1 MRRKRVFREKLGRA
15 IASLQL
21 SAERGWWYTLGTL
34 LLFLFIAQVI
44 TGILMYDSY
53 SPTVE
58 FAYDSVALIQWMDG
72 GWLIRGIHYWGAT
85 VMLIVSFIH
94 IMRVY
99 FRAEYKHPHEFA
111 WIAGIIL
118 IGLTFSMALSGYILP
133 WSDRSYWAATILA
146 ACLDY
151 IPWIGTSL
159 IQFVGGR
166 HAGDETLAFYATV
179 HMYILPI
186 LMGGMILIHLL
197 LIRKRGAEDVPVR
210 NSAGNGFF
218 SFQINRDGAVVLLVL
233 LMLVLLSRYI
243 GVPMDKRAAPLAEV
257 NAVPKPEWF
266 ILFGYEILKM
276 FKGKWIVI
284 VITVVPAVGALLAL
298 FLPFYDR
305 SDERVPLRR
314 PLAVAAG
321 VALLVI
327 IGYLTLI
334 AHIST
339 PLPGRIFAPHR
350 NLSLQEL
357 AGMALFEKNLCYS
370 CHSILGNGMKN
381 APDLWKVGAKH
392 DSDYLKKLLKDP
404 DKVLGK
410 GKMIKYHVDEK
421 DRDALI
427 SYLLSLN
434 FIRFKEQIIAAPY
447 VRAAYLLYRQE
458 RDILTMVKE
467 PTLAS
472 DERVERISLILS
484 EHRSRLTAKGE
495 EISDTRIDEI
505 VQYLLSIMEE
515 SSDER

>member
-15 IASLQL
+15 MASLQL
-21 SAERGWWYTLGTL
+21 SAERGWWYTPGTL

-44 TGILMYDSY
+44 TGILMYDGY

-58 FAYDSVALIQWMDG
+58 FAYDSAELMQWMDW

-94 IMRVY
+94 MTRVY

-111 WIAGIIL
+111 WMAGIIL
-118 IGLTFSMALSGYILP
+118 IVLTFSMALSGYILP
-133 WSDRSYWAATILA
+133 WTDRSYWAATILT

-151 IPWIGTSL
+151 IPWIGNSL
-159 IQFVGGR
+159 ITFVGGR
-166 HAGDETLAFYATV
+166 HAGDETLAFYATL
-179 HMYILPI
+179 HMFILPV
-186 LMGGMILIHLL
+186 LMGGLMLIHLL
-197 LIRKRGAEDVPVR
+197 LIRRRATDEKPV
-210 NSAGNGFF
+210 NSSAGNGFF
-218 SFQINRDGAVVLLVL
+218 SFQINRDATVVVLVL
-233 LMLVLLSRYI
+233 LMLILLSRYI

-276 FKGKWIVI
+276 FTGKWIVI
-284 VITVVPAVGALLAL
+284 VITVVPAVGMILAL

-305 SDERVPLRR
+305 SAERAPLRR

-321 VALLVI
+321 VALLLV

-339 PLPGRIFAPHR
+339 PLPGRLFAPHR
-350 NLSLQEL
+350 NLSLREL

-370 CHSILGNGMKN
+370 CHSVLGNGMKN
-381 APDLWKVGAKH
+381 APDLWKIGTKY
-392 DSDYLKKLLKDP
+392 DSDYLKKLLEDP

-410 GKMIKYHVDEK
+410 GKMMKYHIDER
-421 DRDALI
+421 DRSALI

-434 FIRFKEQIIAAPY
+434 FIRFEEQVIASPY
-447 VRAAYLLYRQE
+447 LRAAYLLYRHE
-458 RDILTMVKE
+458 GDIRTTVKE
-467 PTLAS
+467 RTRAP
-472 DERVERISLILS
+472 DEMIKRISLILG
-484 EHRSRLTAKGE
+484 EHRSRLAAKGE

-505 VQYLLSIMEE
+505 ACYLLSLMRGEV
-515 SSDER
+515 R